1 MAGKPGRSGGT
12 RPGAGPKFKS
22 WRLAQGAVMAL
33 YETLDGKPTASTRIA
48 TVQVIDRNVMILEL
62 DDGTELK
69 LVR

>member
-1 MAGKPGRSGGT
+1 MAGKPGRSGGA

-22 WRLAQGAVMAL
+22 WTLKQGAILAAF
-33 YETLDGKPTASTRIA
+33 ETQDGNRVGMGRMA
-48 TVQVIDRNVMILEL
+48 TVHVESRNVMILRC

>member
-22 WRLAQGAVMAL
+22 WRLENGAILAAF
-33 YETLDGKPTASTRIA
+33 ETADGKRVGMGRMA
-48 TVQVIDRNVMILEL
+48 TVHVENRNVMILKL